1 MNRIFQASTRLWIY
15 GICIAAFGV
24 LTVYK
29 IINLEEAAAWTAL
42 ASAVCGLAYINTEDK
57 EV

>member
-1 MNRIFQASTRLWIY
+1 MNRVFQASTRLWIY
-15 GICIAAFGV
+15 GISVAVFGV
-24 LTVYK
+24 LTVYN
-29 IINLEEAAAWTAL
+29 IVNLEEAAAWTTL